1 MRYVGITSRMKSI
14 PCIHLDLTK
23 DMLWNKATATLHK
36 GSPKVTQ
43 QTKILYSIIQRK
55 KKKRLQE
62 NSILIFN

>member
-1 MRYVGITSRMKSI
+1 MKSI

-55 KKKRLQE
+55 KKK
-62 NSILIFN
+62 